1 MARLP
6 LGLLNQ
12 NPGNIRPSIPP
23 WNGTIGAN
31 GGFVVF
37 DTMQHGIRA
46 LAKQLLAY
54 YDRYS
59 IDTVRE
65 AINRWAPPSENDT
78 GSYVNFVSHV
88 LEVGPDEEL
97 DFRNY
102 DTLYWLVVAI
112 GEQENGHD
120 AFTHTVSDSTI
131 AAGVHAALA

>member
-1 MARLP
+1 MTTP
-6 LGLLNQ
+6 LGLRNN
-12 NPGNIRPSIPP
+12 NPGNIRPSLPS
-23 WNGTIGAN
+23 WNGTVGAN

-37 DTMQHGIRA
+37 DTMLHGIRA

-54 YDRYS
+54 YDRYH

-65 AINRWAPPSENDT
+65 AINRWAPSSENDT
-78 GSYVNFVSHV
+78 EAYVAFVAHV
-88 LEVGPDEEL
+88 LEVGPDDEL
-97 DFRNY
+97 NFHNY

-120 AFTHTVSDSTI
+120 AFTHTVSDSVL